1 MPFKDD
7 VKQWFETGDFPTQAQ
22 FYQKFE
28 WLRWK
33 DEKIAAGDLTVEL
46 LNIINSFARL
56 ITLPPG
62 VYQTD
67 IRRGTLL
74 EKFLLFDYTVG
85 QLLTVSIG
93 ITPGGTE
100 LVNNEPINT
109 ANKQEGL
116 FGKDY
121 YCFEDTVLY
130 FTVTG
135 AIAPDSISF
144 NIYKS

>member
-33 DEKIAAGDLTVEL
+33 DEKIAAGDLSVEL

-56 ITLPPG
+56 ITLLPG
-62 VYQTD
+62 VYEAD

-74 EKFLLFDYTVG
+74 EKFLLIDYTLG
-85 QLLTVSIG
+85 QALTVSIG

-100 LVNNEPINT
+100 LVNAEVINT

-116 FGKDY
+116 FAKDY
-121 YCFEDTVLY
+121 YCFEDTTLY
-130 FTVTG
+130 FTVVG
-135 AIAPDSISF
+135 AAAPDSISF